1 MNIYKLGIDI
11 GSTTAKVVLTD
22 TSDSIIFSDYVRH
35 NTRILDTLLGLL
47 DKIQSIFGNISIK
60 AAFSGS
66 TAMGIAENTNTA
78 FVQEIIA
85 AASLV
90 TKKYPEVRSLIDIG
104 GEDAKLVLFNDLKN
118 PDIRMNGNCAGGTG
132 AYIDQMAALLN
143 VSISELN
150 DLAWQSTKIYPIASR
165 CGVFAKTDI
174 QNLIS
179 RKINIT
185 DIAASIFE
193 AVASQLINSLARG
206 CSIKH
211 KILFCGG
218 PLTYISYLRESFS
231 KLLKINNENIIVPE
245 HAELFTALGSAL
257 SIPTSQ
263 KAFTVSEFISN
274 LKSAEQVTSESNTL
288 PPLFSDNADFKNWEN
303 KRHIITIPER
313 KLNKIENCFL
323 GIDSGST
330 TTKVVIID
338 SVGTLLFQYYKN
350 NKGKP
355 LETVIEGLNLFY
367 EQFKLNNS
375 TINIC
380 KSAVTGYGEELI
392 KSALGIDVGIVETVA
407 HFLAAQKIEPDVS
420 FILDIGGQD
429 IKAIFVQNNT
439 ITNIEINE
447 ACSSGCGSF
456 IEGFAD
462 TLGYTPTDFSLLAT
476 ESVAPYDLG
485 SRCTVFMN
493 SKVKQALRDGATV
506 ADLSAGLAYSVVKNC
521 LNKVL
526 RIKSNS
532 DIGDNIVVQ
541 GGTFKNKAVF
551 RSLEILSGKKIVVS
565 DKPELMG
572 AYGAALFALSKSNSG
587 DICSHFVGFQNL
599 KSTIDYSTKLSN
611 CKGCTNN
618 CQITTYKFPNGGI
631 CFSGNKC
638 EKIFTNNTV
647 PISRGLNIFDYKRQI
662 LFNRESEILSTDKI
676 RIGIPRVLNIYE
688 NFPFWHSLLSNCGFQ
703 VVLSDES
710 SHQLY
715 KKGVGALMSDNIC
728 FPAKLAHGHIV
739 NLIEKKVDRIFLP
752 FVVYEKS
759 EHKKSANSY
768 NCPIVTG
775 YSEVLKNTTLLAE
788 STDIPFDSPAI
799 NFNDLNLLRKACWK
813 YCKQLGVNS
822 TTFNLAFNESLIAQN
837 EFKTQVKAKNIEIFD
852 YAKNNNKLIV
862 LVASH
867 PYHIDHFIHQQVS
880 QILSDL
886 GVSVINE
893 DIAFGEEN
901 EGFDS
906 YYSIAQWEY
915 PNRILQAAWW
925 ASVQDYSIG
934 LIQLNSF
941 GCGPDSFIMDEI
953 NNLAKHTD
961 MSFALV
967 RIDEISSPG
976 SIKLRLRSLV
986 ESLKLKA
993 QKKPVTNNPQKNDHE
1008 LAIFDIADKDRTI
1021 LIPWFSDFYSPFVPI
1036 IGKFA
1041 GYNIENLPP
1050 SDKHSVDLGLEHAN
1064 NEVCYPATLVVGDII
1079 RALKSNKYDRNKIA
1093 IGITQTGGQCRATNY
1108 LALIKRAMINEGYK
1122 NIPIVSIAPS
1132 SNLSN
1137 NQPGFTPKWNKII
1150 QPTFLALIFVDCLS
1164 RMYYATASR
1173 EIDGKASKHLKE
1185 KYIDKAKG
1193 LLENNAHNQFPSL
1206 LKQAIEEFNSIPVID
1221 SDVTTVGIVGEI
1233 YIKYNSFGQFNMID
1247 WLIDSHVEVVL
1258 PPLSEF
1264 LMQYFVNS
1272 KARSNEYINQS
1283 NSFGFIKNF
1292 IEWGANHY
1300 INQFEKI
1307 FQSFKFYR
1315 PIYNIKHSAKLG
1327 SEILSLNNQYGEG
1340 WLIPAEIASF
1350 AKQKINSIICIQPF
1364 GCIANHIVGKGME
1377 MKIKSLY
1384 PDVNL
1389 LYLDFDSGTSRVNI
1403 LNRLHF
1409 LIQNITKK
1417 QAMIPANDT
1426 EKAIINVAQKSL
1438 F

>member
-1 MNIYKLGIDI
+1 
-11 GSTTAKVVLTD
+11 
-22 TSDSIIFSDYVRH
+22 
-35 NTRILDTLLGLL
+35 LGLL
-47 DKIQSIFGNISIK
+47 EKVQSKFGDISFQ

-66 TAMGIAENTNTA
+66 TAMGIAENSNA
-78 FVQEIIA
+78 PFIQEIIA

-104 GEDAKLVLFNDLKN
+104 GEDAKLVLFNNLKN

-174 QNLIS
+174 QNLVS
-179 RKINIT
+179 RKINTT

-206 CSIKH
+206 CSIKQ

-231 KLLKINNENIIVPE
+231 RLLNLQKEDIIVPE

-257 SIPTSQ
+257 AIPSTQ
-263 KAFTVSEFISN
+263 KTMTISEFISN
-274 LKSAEQVTSESNTL
+274 LKSAEQVTSENNTL
-288 PPLFSDNADFKNWEN
+288 PVLFSNNTEFKNWEN

-313 KLNKIENCFL
+313 KLNNTENCFL

-330 TTKVVIID
+330 TTKIVVID
-338 SVGTLLFQYYKN
+338 SKGTLLYHYYKN

-355 LETVIEGLNLFY
+355 LETVIDGLNLFF
-367 EQFKLNNS
+367 EQFKLNG
-375 TINIC
+375 TAINIC
-380 KSAVTGYGEELI
+380 KSTVTGYGEELI
-392 KSALGIDVGIVETVA
+392 KSAFGIDFGIVETVA
-407 HFLAAQKIEPDVS
+407 HFLAAQKVEPEVS

-456 IEGFAD
+456 IEGFAN
-462 TLGYTPTDFSLLAT
+462 TLGYTPTDFSMLAT
-476 ESVAPYDLG
+476 QSVAPYDLG

-506 ADLSAGLAYSVVKNC
+506 SDLSAGLAYSVVKNC

-572 AYGAALFALSKSNSG
+572 AYGAALFALSKSNSD
-587 DICSHFVGFQNL
+587 DISSNFVGFQNL
-599 KSTIDYSTKLSN
+599 ENTINYSTKLSN

-647 PISRGLNIFDYKRQI
+647 PLSQGLNIFDYKRQI
-662 LFNRESEILSTDKI
+662 LFNRKSDIISTNKI
-676 RIGIPRVLNIYE
+676 QIGIPRVLNMYE
-688 NFPFWHSLLSNCGFQ
+688 NFPFWHSLFSNCGFQ

-739 NLIEKKVDRIFLP
+739 NLIEKKVNRIFLP

-759 EHKKSANSY
+759 EHKKSANCY

-775 YSEVLKNTTLLAE
+775 YSEVLKNTTFLAE

-799 NFNDLNLLRKACWK
+799 NFNDVDLLRKACWK

-822 TTFNLAFNESLIAQN
+822 TTFDLAFNASLIAQN
-837 EFKTQVKAKNIEIFD
+837 EFKTQVKGKNIEILD
-852 YAKNNNKLIV
+852 DAKSNNKLVV
-862 LVASH
+862 LLASH

-893 DIAFGEEN
+893 DIAYGEEN

-906 YYSIAQWEY
+906 FYSIAQWEY

-925 ASVQDYSIG
+925 ASIQDYSIG
-934 LIQLNSF
+934 LVQLNSF

-953 NNLAKHTD
+953 SDLAKRSD
-961 MSFALV
+961 MSFSLI

-986 ESLKLKA
+986 ESLKLKT
-993 QKKPVTNNPQKNDHE
+993 QKKSARKNTQNPNNQ

-1021 LIPWFSDFYSPFVPI
+1021 LVPWFSDFYSPLIPSLAKL
-1036 IGKFA
+1036 IGYK
-1041 GYNIENLPP
+1041 IENLPP
-1050 SDKHSVDLGLEHAN
+1050 SDKQSVDLGLEHAN
-1064 NEVCYPATLVVGDII
+1064 NEICYPATLVVGDII
-1079 RALKSNKYDRNKIA
+1079 RALKSNKYDPDKIA

-1108 LALIKRAMINEGYK
+1108 LALIKRAMINEGFE
-1122 NIPIVSIAPS
+1122 NIPIVSVAPS
-1132 SNLSN
+1132 SRLSN
-1137 NQPGFTPKWNKII
+1137 NQPGFKPNWFKLIK
-1150 QPTFLALIFVDCLS
+1150 PTFSSLLFVDSLS

-1173 EIDGKASKHLKE
+1173 ESDGSNSNRLKSKYLEKANKLLERHAYNEFIPLLKE
-1185 KYIDKAKG
+1185 AVEDF
-1193 LLENNAHNQFPSL
+1193 NA
-1206 LKQAIEEFNSIPVID
+1206 IPVND
-1221 SDVTTVGIVGEI
+1221 THVQSVGLVGEI
-1233 YIKYNSFGQFNMID
+1233 YIKYNSFGQFNIID
-1247 WLIDSHVEVVL
+1247 WLVENHIEVVL
-1258 PPLSEF
+1258 PPLMEF
-1264 LMQYFVNS
+1264 FMQSFVNS
-1272 KARSNEYINQS
+1272 TAREDEYINKS
-1283 NSFGFIKNF
+1283 NPFGSIKSGIEWLANNF
-1292 IEWGANHY
+1292 IGK
-1300 INQFEKI
+1300 FEKI
-1307 FQSFKFYR
+1307 LTCFRFYR
-1315 PIYNIKHSAKLG
+1315 PVYNIAHSARLATKM
-1327 SEILSLNNQYGEG
+1327 LSLNNQYGEG

-1350 AKQKINSIICIQPF
+1350 AEQNINHVICIQPF

-1389 LYLDFDSGTSRVNI
+1389 LYLDFDSGTSKVNI

-1417 QAMIPANDT
+1417 TCYDT
-1426 EKAIINVAQKSL
+1426 CK
-1438 F
+1438 